1 MRGLAKRAA
10 AIKTSAHALPKYW
23 EPSTGHTRCSS
34 LNSLPF
40 APFWASR
47 GAFRPGQIDLTP
59 LHGIFPRRG
68 RSLDQ
73 LRRSSRGFVFR
84 LSRMAVSSATAFDV
98 MSSPESIQICK
109 DWRSV
114 TSECECSTTIASVP
128 QLPADFPCY
137 AAIKEHGQLIA
148 KVLRLAK
155 QCGDRVAIV
164 SLSERPWVFE
174 SADQY
179 LPGLDMAELLKEL
192 QIPVYYASEHTRTPT
207 STAWGE
213 LPEEEDLHVLTK
225 RNAMLEFLQASQ
237 GPQTGLHLISIGDSL
252 VEKEAAQACARL
264 ADLQTASL
272 CKTIKLIGDPS
283 LKQLTEQL
291 QTLAMHLPS
300 ICAYESDLDLH
311 AQSPDDLVSQ
321 LATVGPDP

>member
-1 MRGLAKRAA
+1 
-10 AIKTSAHALPKYW
+10 
-23 EPSTGHTRCSS
+23 
-34 LNSLPF
+34 
-40 APFWASR
+40 
-47 GAFRPGQIDLTP
+47 
-59 LHGIFPRRG
+59 
-68 RSLDQ
+68 
-73 LRRSSRGFVFR
+73 
-84 LSRMAVSSATAFDV
+84 MAVSSATAFDV

-114 TSECECSTTIASVP
+114 TSECECSTTIASVASSERVAASFPSSAAGDDETPRSGAGQPETRKQVPKDLERCIIFDWDDTLLPSSFIEDAARMCAPNYSSGRRRAGRAARQVP